1 MSHKP
6 STKYFFYF
14 DFEYPN
20 SIKEATKEF
29 PLAPMTDKVTED
41 MFTPF
46 MREYYEQLKKQE
58 HDYLKGYSIY
68 VKTKEKELKTLI
80 QKLNAKNS
88 NNTLKDETIY
98 KLNQKVD
105 SLNKERVKME
115 SEKQELNEKIK
126 HWMARA
132 QAFEQDKNFL

>member
-1 MSHKP
+1 M
-6 STKYFFYF
+6 
-14 DFEYPN
+14 
-20 SIKEATKEF
+20 
-29 PLAPMTDKVTED
+29 
-41 MFTPF
+41 PF
-46 MREYYEQLKKQE
+46 MFCRDGVDDFLLNNPKVEAERRKLDEVISELDVKLDRQLKKQE

-132 QAFEQDKNFL
+132 QAFEQDKNFLQTQIIESKR

>member
-1 MSHKP
+1 
-6 STKYFFYF
+6 
-14 DFEYPN
+14 
-20 SIKEATKEF
+20 
-29 PLAPMTDKVTED
+29 
-41 MFTPF
+41 
-46 MREYYEQLKKQE
+46 LKKQE

-105 SLNKERVKME
+105 SLNKVCETIDKEKLER
-115 SEKQELNEKIK
+115 NEKVK

-132 QAFEQDKNFL
+132 

>member
-1 MSHKP
+1 MEHKDIAEQRQ
-6 STKYFFYF
+6 KL
-14 DFEYPN
+14 DAVIEELDGN
-20 SIKEATKEF
+20 
-29 PLAPMTDKVTED
+29 LD
-41 MFTPF
+41 
-46 MREYYEQLKKQE
+46 RQLKKQE

-115 SEKQELNEKIK
+115 SEK
-126 HWMARA
+126 
-132 QAFEQDKNFL
+132 

>member
-1 MSHKP
+1 M
-6 STKYFFYF
+6 
-14 DFEYPN
+14 
-20 SIKEATKEF
+20 
-29 PLAPMTDKVTED
+29 
-41 MFTPF
+41 PF
-46 MREYYEQLKKQE
+46 MFCRDGVDDFLLNNPKVEAERRKLDEVISELDVKLDRQLKKQE

-115 SEKQELNEKIK
+115 SEK
-126 HWMARA
+126 
-132 QAFEQDKNFL
+132 

>member
-1 MSHKP
+1 
-6 STKYFFYF
+6 
-14 DFEYPN
+14 
-20 SIKEATKEF
+20 
-29 PLAPMTDKVTED
+29 
-41 MFTPF
+41 
-46 MREYYEQLKKQE
+46 LKKQE

-98 KLNQKVD
+98 KLNLKVD

-115 SEKQELNEKIK
+115 NEKQELNEKIK

>member
-1 MSHKP
+1 M
-6 STKYFFYF
+6 
-14 DFEYPN
+14 
-20 SIKEATKEF
+20 
-29 PLAPMTDKVTED
+29 
-41 MFTPF
+41 
-46 MREYYEQLKKQE
+46 
-58 HDYLKGYSIY
+58 KGYSIY

-132 QAFEQDKNFL
+132 QAFEQDKNFLQTQIIESKRQNKLLKLAIGRIQGELEARDQTIEELNKPTPITMGNIDE